1 MNPLREDMWLTAVDK
16 DTGEV
21 LERAEIA
28 HLNDAGIEAEVQRLT
43 DLHPGCQI
51 VEDATRA

>member
-21 LERAEIA
+21 LERADIA
-28 HLNDAGIEAEVQRLT
+28 HLNDAGIEAEAQRLT

-51 VEDATRA
+51 VEDAARA